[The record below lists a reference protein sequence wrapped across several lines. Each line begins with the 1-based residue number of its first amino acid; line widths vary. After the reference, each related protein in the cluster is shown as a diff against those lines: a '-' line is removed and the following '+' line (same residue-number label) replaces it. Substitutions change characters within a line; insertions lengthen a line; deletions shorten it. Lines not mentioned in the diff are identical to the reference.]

1 MRESVSH
8 LAGCLDDVIDIQE
21 RLLDVLEQQRPAIV
35 EGRHRDVEAL
45 AQRTE
50 IEIRRLAVAERIR
63 GAAAQVVA
71 DELDLAGP
79 RWSVLRAALNADEV
93 THVEERV
100 GLIEELVRDL
110 EMANT
115 INGQLVRQ
123 ELEVMDA
130 SVRSLVARPAA
141 GYTAAGASPAAPA
154 TGPLMLNMSA

>member
-1 MRESVSH
+1 MRDSVSH

-21 RLLDVLEQQRPAIV
+21 RLLGVLEEQRPAIV

-45 AQRTE
+45 AQRIE
-50 IEIRRLAVAERIR
+50 VEIRRLAVAERIR
-63 GAAAQVVA
+63 GAAAQMAA
-71 DELDLAGP
+71 DELEVTEA
-79 RWSVLRAALNADEV
+79 RWSSLRPALLEDEL
-93 THVEERV
+93 TQVEERV
-100 GLIEELVRDL
+100 SMVEELVRDL

-130 SVRSLVARPAA
+130 SVRSLAARPAA
-141 GYTAAGASPAAPA
+141 GYTAAGSSPAAPP